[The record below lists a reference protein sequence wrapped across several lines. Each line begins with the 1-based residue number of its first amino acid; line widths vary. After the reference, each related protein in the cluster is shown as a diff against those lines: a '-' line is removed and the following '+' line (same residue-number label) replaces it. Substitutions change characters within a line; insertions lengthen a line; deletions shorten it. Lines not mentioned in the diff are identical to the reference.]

1 MIELRPD
8 ETPARKSKTGVKET
22 MDEIVATNASVHFEM
37 KSASE
42 LWGSIESDGLEL
54 RIWIRAVRGRI
65 VFTAEFEDEGVA
77 GCQ

>member
-8 ETPARKSKTGVKET
+8 ENPTRKSKVNGKPT
-22 MDEIVATNASVHFEM
+22 MDEIVAANARVHFEM

-42 LWGSIESDGLEL
+42 LWGSIESDGREV

-65 VFTAEFEDEGVA
+65 VFTAEFEE
-77 GCQ
+77 